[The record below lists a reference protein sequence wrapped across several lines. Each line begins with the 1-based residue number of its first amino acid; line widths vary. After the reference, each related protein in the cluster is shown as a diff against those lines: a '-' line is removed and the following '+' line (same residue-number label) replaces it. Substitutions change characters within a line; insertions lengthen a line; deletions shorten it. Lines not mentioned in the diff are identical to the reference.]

1 MSVGDDCRRPV
12 QSVRPEE
19 SLREAAR
26 RMRDEGVGALV
37 VVEPDDRVAG
47 VVTDRDLAL
56 RVLQDGADADAT
68 EVRALLEREPVLV
81 HADAPLAL
89 AAGLMR
95 RRAVR
100 RLPVVDRDEHLV
112 GLVTADDLLR
122 LLSRGLS
129 GLAGAVAAQAPV
141 AGGVVGWDETGDD
154 AGPEVE

>member
-1 MSVGDDCRRPV
+1 MPVGDYCRRPV
-12 QSVRPEE
+12 QTVRPDE

-26 RMRDEGVGALV
+26 RMREEGVGALV